1 MYKHVL
7 LPVALDHNPVAS
19 EAMKIAQA
27 LAGAGGK
34 ITVLNVIELVP
45 GYLDAHIPAELK
57 AQNVETSKAMVK
69 DVAGAHE
76 NTEPMVLY
84 GHPAQSIL
92 DFADNNDVDCVVIA
106 SHKPGLSDYLIGSTA
121 ARVVRH
127 AQCAVHV
134 VR

>member
-1 MYKHVL
+1 MYTHVL
-7 LPVALDHNPVAS
+7 LPVAIDHNPVAGQ
-19 EAMKIAQA
+19 AMEVAQA
-27 LAGAGGK
+27 LAGPQGK
-34 ITVLNVIELVP
+34 ITVLNVVELVP
-45 GYLDAHIPAELK
+45 AYIDAHVPAELK
-57 AQNVETSKAMVK
+57 AQNVELSKETVR

-92 DFADNNDVDCVVIA
+92 DFASNNGVECIVIA

>member
-1 MYKHVL
+1 
-7 LPVALDHNPVAS
+7 
-19 EAMKIAQA
+19 
-27 LAGAGGK
+27 
-34 ITVLNVIELVP
+34 
-45 GYLDAHIPAELK
+45 
-57 AQNVETSKAMVK
+57 
-69 DVAGAHE
+69 
-76 NTEPMVLY
+76 MVLY

-92 DFADNNDVDCVVIA
+92 DFASNNGVECIVIA